1 MTKVVTPKTLVGIKR
16 IGPSS
21 FNAQEGSGGQFAA
34 QVWQEFI
41 PLVIAAGLS
50 PQRVM
55 YGVSWPA
62 DEFTPPQNVHYFAG
76 FESVDA
82 TVPADM
88 EELKLTGGNYF
99 TYIYVG
105 DIQKID
111 EGFQNAYNVAFPASG
126 LTGRDGQHLEIYPE
140 DYDPSSGVISFEIL
154 IPIQD

>member
-1 MTKVVTPKTLVGIKR
+1 MTKFLELKKLVGIKR

-21 FNAQEGSGGQFAA
+21 FNDNVGSGSQFAA

-76 FESVDA
+76 FEPLDG
-82 TVPADM
+82 TVPEYM
-88 EELKLTGGNYF
+88 EELQLTGGNYF

-105 DIQKID
+105 DIQKND

-126 LTGRDGQHLEIYPE
+126 LTGRNGQHLEIYPE
-140 DYDPSSGVISFEIL
+140 DYDPSAEAITFQIL
-154 IPIQD
+154 IPVK

>member
-1 MTKVVTPKTLVGIKR
+1 MTKILSPRKLVGIKR
-16 IGPSS
+16 TGASS
-21 FNAQEGSGGQFAA
+21 FNEQEGSGAQFAA
-34 QVWQEFI
+34 SVWQEFI
-41 PLVIAAGLS
+41 PQVVATGLS

-76 FESVDA
+76 FEPVEGV
-82 TVPADM
+82 VPDGM
-88 EELKLTGGNYF
+88 EELELTGGNYF

-126 LTGRDGQHLEIYPE
+126 LKGREGQHLEVYPA
-140 DYDPSSGVISFEIL
+140 DYDPSSAVITFEIL
-154 IPIQD
+154 IPVQD

>member
-1 MTKVVTPKTLVGIKR
+1 
-16 IGPSS
+16 
-21 FNAQEGSGGQFAA
+21 
-34 QVWQEFI
+34 
-41 PLVIAAGLS
+41 
-50 PQRVM
+50 M

-82 TVPADM
+82 TVTAGM

-105 DIQKID
+105 DLQKID